1 MTKTNFVDIILQKSN
16 SQPDK
21 IILKDRWKNWTWYN
35 LLSRS
40 FEYTELIRK
49 NFQHQNISAI
59 PILVGRSGE
68 SVAAIIGTI
77 MAGYT
82 FAPISHNQ
90 PSIRIKNII
99 NFLNLDKA
107 VSGLH
112 TSEKKPH
119 KLQLVELAENNI
131 IGKQNQKPKSNQ
143 LLYLLFTSG
152 STGKPKGVLCSS
164 QNILNTLIW
173 SKQHLNWNKTDV
185 MGCATQFSFDISLFD
200 FFTMLYYDIPLAIL
214 DNTSNADE
222 TLEQIS
228 KFKVTSIFSVP
239 AFFSQ
244 FTSQNFIKKISGTK
258 LRRIIA
264 GGDFFPPKHISFWLK
279 NFSKISIYN
288 VWGPTETSIVN
299 TMHKITKRDFG
310 KIKRGDYASIGK
322 SHPLMPLVLYNT
334 KNEPITKPKK
344 IGELVVLGKSVS
356 AGYFNDPD
364 ETQKRY
370 FNFDG
375 ISAFKT
381 GDLGYRDKNNNFY
394 IIGRNDNIVK
404 IHGYRID
411 LNEVEKT
418 INHLP
423 NVNVASVLVHKH
435 SNSHK
440 ELWAAIELEKT
451 ESKLN
456 IFQTKKKL
464 RALLPNYMVPKRLF
478 VIPKIP
484 LTPNGKLDKK
494 KVLNYIC
501 QNLI

>member
-1 MTKTNFVDIILQKSN
+1 MNFKSFCKNRTRHVN
-16 SQPDK
+16 S
-21 IILKDRWKNWTWYN
+21 
-35 LLSRS
+35 
-40 FEYTELIRK
+40 
-49 NFQHQNISAI
+49 
-59 PILVGRSGE
+59 
-68 SVAAIIGTI
+68 
-77 MAGYT
+77 
-82 FAPISHNQ
+82 
-90 PSIRIKNII
+90 
-99 NFLNLDKA
+99 
-107 VSGLH
+107 
-112 TSEKKPH
+112 
-119 KLQLVELAENNI
+119 
-131 IGKQNQKPKSNQ
+131 
-143 LLYLLFTSG
+143 
-152 STGKPKGVLCSS
+152 
-164 QNILNTLIW
+164 
-173 SKQHLNWNKTDV
+173 
-185 MGCATQFSFDISLFD
+185 
-200 FFTMLYYDIPLAIL
+200 
-214 DNTSNADE
+214 
-222 TLEQIS
+222 
-228 KFKVTSIFSVP
+228 
-239 AFFSQ
+239 
-244 FTSQNFIKKISGTK
+244 
-258 LRRIIA
+258 
-264 GGDFFPPKHISFWLK
+264 
-279 NFSKISIYN
+279 SKIKSGNY
-288 VWGPTETSIVN
+288 T
-299 TMHKITKRDFG
+299 
-310 KIKRGDYASIGK
+310 SIGK
-322 SHPLMPLVLYNT
+322 SHPLMPLMLCSA
-334 KNEPITKPKK
+334 KNKVITKPKE

-364 ETQKRY
+364 ETQKKY
-370 FNFDG
+370 FDFDG

-423 NVNVASVLVHKH
+423 NVNATSVLVHKH